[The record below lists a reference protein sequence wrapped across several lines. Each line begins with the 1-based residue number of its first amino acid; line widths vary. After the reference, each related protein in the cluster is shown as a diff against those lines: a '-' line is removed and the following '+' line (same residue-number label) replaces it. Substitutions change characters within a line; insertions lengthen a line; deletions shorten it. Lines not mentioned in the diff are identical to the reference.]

1 MFSAADL
8 PDDIA
13 ALKAM
18 LLARET
24 QLAVRAAALQA
35 SEARVAHLAAEL
47 STRTA
52 EIEHLKLVLAK
63 LRRMQFGR
71 SSEKLD
77 QQIEQLEL
85 KLEDLEA
92 EEAVA
97 EEQAFVEMAPRKKAE
112 RKPLPAHLPREERVL
127 RPALDACPDCN
138 GKLKLLGEDV
148 SEQLD
153 YVPASFRVI
162 RHVRPKLACACCD
175 RIVQEPAASRP
186 IERGLPGPGL
196 LTHVLVAKYADHV
209 PLYRQSVIYA
219 R

>member
-1 MFSAADL
+1 MLDAAHL

-18 LLARET
+18 LLA
-24 QLAVRAAALQA
+24 
-35 SEARVAHLAAEL
+35 SEARVAHLSAEL

-71 SSEKLD
+71 RSEKLD
-77 QQIEQLEL
+77 LQIEQLEL

-92 EEAVA
+92 EAALTEA
-97 EEQAFVEMAPRKKAE
+97 QAPVEMASRKRAE

-127 RPALDACPDCN
+127 RPDLDACPGCG
-138 GKLKLLGEDV
+138 GKLKELGEDV
-148 SEQLD
+148 SEQLE
-153 YVPASFRVI
+153 YVPASLRVI

-175 RIVQEPAASRP
+175 RIVQAPGASRP
-186 IERGLPGPGL
+186 IERGLPGPGIGQ
-196 LTHVLVAKYADHV
+196 VLGDLFRVRIR
-209 PLYRQSVIYA
+209 LSLFL
-219 R
+219 